1 MKEINIASRL
11 ELFTDRHLIDRLH
24 GVNLRMHRPQ
34 RLPMAEHP
42 VQGGYLTVI
51 KDGELYRAYYR
62 GYDPRY
68 LEEKFDGNP
77 GEITCYAESRD
88 GHEWT
93 FPELGLFE
101 INGSKKN
108 NVILAGQD
116 PCSHNFSPFVDAR
129 PDNDNKTRFKS
140 LSGTHPGG
148 GLYAYGSADGV
159 HWKKMQDGPV
169 LTSGDFAFDSQ
180 NAAFWSEVEKC
191 YVCFFRTWDMRHGEL
206 RTISKTTSNDFI
218 HWNRPKTIVTN
229 LAGEHLYTSQ
239 THPYFRAPHLYIALP
254 TRFAPLRGEST
265 EILFMTSRSGA
276 RFTRLFKEA
285 FLRPGLDPA
294 RWGNRANYAGLNVVP
309 TGPGEMSLYHAGS
322 GHRYTLRTDGFVSVN
337 ASYKGGEL
345 ITKPLVF
352 SGKELALNLSTSAT
366 GSLQVEIQTADRT
379 PVPGFSLDQ
388 CPPIV
393 GDRIEHEVSWE
404 AGPDVSR
411 LAGTPVRLRFVMK
424 DCDLYSMRFR

>member
-1 MKEINIASRL
+1 MKGINIASRL
-11 ELFTDRHLIDRLH
+11 ELFVDRYLIDRLR
-24 GVNLRMHRPQ
+24 GVKLRMHRPQ
-34 RLPMAEHP
+34 RLPLAERP
-42 VQGGYLTVI
+42 VKGGYLTVI
-51 KDGELYRAYYR
+51 KDGDLYRAYYR

-68 LEEKFDGNP
+68 PGDRFDGNP

-129 PDNDNKTRFKS
+129 PDNDNRTRFKS
-140 LSGTHPGG
+140 LSGTQPGG

-159 HWKKMQDGPV
+159 HWQKMQDAPV

-180 NAAFWSEVEKC
+180 NVAFWSEAEKC
-191 YVCFFRTWDMRHGEL
+191 YVCYFRTWNTPHGDL
-206 RTISKTTSNDFI
+206 RTISKTTSEDFV
-218 HWNRPKTIVTN
+218 HWNKPKAMVSN
-229 LAGEHLYTSQ
+229 LPGEHLYTSQ

-285 FLRPGLDPA
+285 FIRPGLDPE
-294 RWGNRANYAGLNVVP
+294 RWRNRANYAGLNVLP
-309 TGPGEMSLYHAGS
+309 TGPGEMSIYHARS
-322 GHRYTLRTDGFVSVN
+322 GHRYVLRTDGFVSVN
-337 ASYKGGEL
+337 ASYKGGEM
-345 ITKPLVF
+345 ITKPLIF
-352 SGKELALNLSTSAT
+352 TGSQLALNLSTSAT
-366 GSLQVEIQTADRT
+366 GSIQVEIQTSDRT
-379 PVPGFSLDQ
+379 PVPGFALDQ

-393 GDRIEHEVSWE
+393 GDQIEYEVSWE

>member
-11 ELFTDRHLIDRLH
+11 ELFADRYLIDRLR
-24 GVNLRMHRPQ
+24 GVNLRMHLPQKLPLAERP
-34 RLPMAEHP
+34 
-42 VQGGYLTVI
+42 VKGGYLTVI
-51 KDGELYRAYYR
+51 KDDDLYRAYYR
-62 GYDPRY
+62 SYDPRY
-68 LEEKFDGNP
+68 PGDKFDGNP

-88 GHEWT
+88 GHEWA

-101 INGSKKN
+101 INGSKRN

-116 PCSHNFSPFVDAR
+116 PCSHNFSPFIDVR

-140 LSGTHPGG
+140 LSGTHPSG

-159 HWKKMQDGPV
+159 HWQKMQDAPV

-180 NAAFWSEVEKC
+180 NVAFWSEAEKC
-191 YVCFFRTWDMRHGEL
+191 YVCYFRTWNTPHGDL
-206 RTISKTTSNDFI
+206 RTISKTTSQDFV
-218 HWNRPKTIVTN
+218 HWNRPKAMVSN
-229 LAGEHLYTSQ
+229 LPGEHLYTSQ

-285 FLRPGLDPA
+285 FIRPGLDPK

-309 TGPGEMSLYHAGS
+309 TGPAEMSIYHAGS
-322 GHRYTLRTDGFVSVN
+322 GHRYVLRTDGFVSVN
-337 ASYKGGEL
+337 ASYKGGEM
-345 ITKPLVF
+345 ITKPLIF
-352 SGKELALNLSTSAT
+352 TGNQLALNLSTSAT
-366 GSLQVEIQTADRT
+366 GSLQVEIQTADRA
-379 PVPGFSLDQ
+379 PVPGFGLDQ
-388 CPPIV
+388 CSPIV
-393 GDRIEHEVSWE
+393 GDQIEHEVSWE
-404 AGPDVSR
+404 AGSDVSR
-411 LAGTPVRLRFVMK
+411 LTGTPVRLRFVMK